1 MLIRAMSPDVV
12 AVDEIGTESDA
23 SAVERACVSGVSV
36 VAAMHGNSFEDV
48 LRSPIGR
55 FVRKGVIS
63 RLIFLSDR
71 PSPGTV
77 ADIRNASGMS
87 LLKPPEMNWNMTEE
101 DG

>member
-1 MLIRAMSPDVV
+1 MRTDVIDRPKDTGILMLIRAMSPDVV

-23 SAVERACVSGVSV
+23 SAVERACASGVSV

-63 RLIFLSDR
+63 RTRYF
-71 PSPGTV
+71 
-77 ADIRNASGMS
+77 
-87 LLKPPEMNWNMTEE
+87 
-101 DG
+101 